1 MKMVVKLKEIKIGDK
16 LEIQCYKHNGK
27 VHRYWSEAV
36 LLDKKK
42 IIWCLVMIKH
52 KL

>member
-1 MKMVVKLKEIKIGDK
+1 MVVKLKEIKIGDK

-42 IIWCLVMIKH
+42 NYMVFGNDKTQVI
-52 KL
+52 